1 MLTVARDGRHRDLA
15 SVSTEFMVAFHRYF
29 SFPGPLG
36 RSLRREGLGWVF
48 PGSGPLAFSQNW
60 EATAHIDLQESQ
72 GSFNSGPHG
81 CGPSGT
87 LVLCGASF

>member
-1 MLTVARDGRHRDLA
+1 MFYFILHSSKSESNGFYQIVT
-15 SVSTEFMVAFHRYF
+15 SV
-29 SFPGPLG
+29 L
-36 RSLRREGLGWVF
+36 GLGWVF

>member
-1 MLTVARDGRHRDLA
+1 MFYFILHSSKSESNGFYQ
-15 SVSTEFMVAFHRYF
+15 SVPSV
-29 SFPGPLG
+29 L
-36 RSLRREGLGWVF
+36 GLGWVF

-72 GSFNSGPHG
+72 GRFNSGPHG
-81 CGPSGT
+81 CDPSGT